1 MYLCQTAY
9 YSTPSVALDD
19 DTVQSI
25 LGVSRETNADLNI
38 TGALFYNGTR
48 FIQVLE
54 GERTAL
60 SKLLIKIAGDPRHT
74 DFVILGFRPIN
85 ERLFSS
91 WSMTYISQ
99 STINDYIMKR
109 FSVDKSL
116 LPEAMTY
123 ESVVQMM
130 FASSS

>member
-9 YSTPSVALDD
+9 YSTPSVTLDD

-25 LGVSRETNADLNI
+25 LEVSRKTNADLNI
-38 TGALFYNGTR
+38 TGALFYNGSR

-54 GERTAL
+54 GERATL
-60 SKLLIKIAGDPRHT
+60 SKLLIKIAGDTRHT

-99 STINDYIMKR
+99 STINEYIMKR